1 MRETTREFIKGR
13 INNST
18 VRPSVSNMTL
28 SFISQ
33 PLRQG
38 KSLYVPVS
46 SSTYLP
52 FSYLSFSPLFLSL
65 PLSLSYRIEEGEIRS
80 LASLYSSCRRGPL
93 LSLCMYSLCDLAIQ
107 IDTEDTTL
115 TNATII
121 LFSLFA
127 PKILSRAN

>member
-52 FSYLSFSPLFLSL
+52 FSCLSFSPLFLSL
-65 PLSLSYRIEEGEIRS
+65 
-80 LASLYSSCRRGPL
+80 L
-93 LSLCMYSLCDLAIQ
+93 LSLISNRRGRNQ
-107 IDTEDTTL
+107 ISRFSIFILPTW
-115 TNATII
+115 TII
-121 LFSLFA
+121 IALHVFALRFSNTNRYGRHDSHKRDYNSFF
-127 PKILSRAN
+127 SFRS

>member
-28 SFISQ
+28 SFTSQ

-52 FSYLSFSPLFLSL
+52 FSYLFFSPLSFSLSL
-65 PLSLSYRIEEGEIRS
+65 TNRIEEGEIRS

-121 LFSLFA
+121 LFFLFA